1 MRWKPILPAILV
13 VAGVAVLTSMAATSP
28 VRDLT
33 PPGRRGPAESDA
45 LVVAAEVDQRLLSSL
60 KVTGLSPA
68 ERADDLTILRRLTL
82 ALMGTIPSLEEIRRF
97 ESDDRP
103 DRLAIWTN
111 AILDDPR
118 FHNYFAE
125 RLARAFVGVEGGQFI
140 IFRRDRFTNWLS
152 EQLRDSV
159 PYDRMVRSMLA
170 EDGVWTDR
178 AAVNYVTAGV
188 ANEEFDANKL
198 AGRTVRAFLGQR
210 IDCAQ
215 CHNHPF
221 AHWKQTEFEGLAA
234 CFGQL
239 DYTMVGVVDRPSKK
253 FEVEDRETLEK
264 RQVTP
269 QVPFHPEWCGTS
281 GSPRDRLAE
290 WVTHPENRRFE
301 RAIVNRIWGLMFG
314 QPFLTDRSVD
324 DLPDPDDP
332 TFQEQ
337 TAVLDLLGADFRSHR
352 YQLKRL
358 IRVMT
363 STEAFRRSS
372 VHAVHEPAQLSELES
387 HWAIFPLC
395 RLRPEQVI
403 GAMLQSNSVKTIDQ
417 NSHLFT
423 RAIRLF
429 RENDYIKQYGDPGE
443 AELEQRTATI
453 TQTLL
458 NMNGE
463 FAREMSKVGPFS
475 TPGTIRQFSP
485 TREALLDNVYL
496 TCLTRRPTEAERA
509 HFAPQ
514 LGSPPKQPD
523 QQVLEDIFW
532 TLYNSPEFT
541 WNH

>member
-1 MRWKPILPAILV
+1 M
-13 VAGVAVLTSMAATSP
+13 
-28 VRDLT
+28 
-33 PPGRRGPAESDA
+33 
-45 LVVAAEVDQRLLSSL
+45 
-60 KVTGLSPA
+60 
-68 ERADDLTILRRLTL
+68 
-82 ALMGTIPSLEEIRRF
+82 
-97 ESDDRP
+97 
-103 DRLAIWTN
+103 
-111 AILDDPR
+111 
-118 FHNYFAE
+118 
-125 RLARAFVGVEGGQFI
+125 
-140 IFRRDRFTNWLS
+140 
-152 EQLRDSV
+152 
-159 PYDRMVRSMLA
+159 
-170 EDGVWTDR
+170 
-178 AAVNYVTAGV
+178 
-188 ANEEFDANKL
+188 
-198 AGRTVRAFLGQR
+198 
-210 IDCAQ
+210 
-215 CHNHPF
+215 
-221 AHWKQTEFEGLAA
+221 
-234 CFGQL
+234 
-239 DYTMVGVVDRPSKK
+239 
-253 FEVEDRETLEK
+253 
-264 RQVTP
+264 
-269 QVPFHPEWCGTS
+269 
-281 GSPRDRLAE
+281 
-290 WVTHPENRRFE
+290 
-301 RAIVNRIWGLMFG
+301 NRIWGLMFG